1 MTEQRPV
8 TSRPPLDEGRPPV
21 ALVTG
26 GNGFLGRHLC
36 ATLIEAG
43 WQVRSLHRSPTPALH
58 ELGVEERLGDV
69 CDLDQVLSAGQGV
82 DAVYHLAGRVTRSG
96 EALGDMYTL
105 HIKGT
110 RNVIS
115 LVETLKIPRALYLST
130 SGVVGVHER
139 PVLATEE
146 SDYAWSLIRG
156 WPYYESKAFAE
167 QEVTRACARG
177 VPFIIARPSLLVGP
191 GDPTGGGHEDVLSVL
206 SGEVRAALP
215 GGLSLVDPRDVA
227 RFLPTLMERGEPG
240 VGYLLGGENL
250 TVRAFVNQIA
260 SFAGLRPPLLDLP
273 ETLMKHAGAP
283 IKWISKQKAFG
294 GLAPETIE
302 MGRRFWYIDSSQAE
316 ALGFVARPTSE
327 TIIDALRDLED
338 RGFYAR

>member
-1 MTEQRPV
+1 MTQQR
-8 TSRPPLDEGRPPV
+8 TTPPPALDATRAPI

-36 ATLIEAG
+36 EALIRRG
-43 WQVRSLHRSPTPALH
+43 WQVRSLHRSATPALQA
-58 ELGVEERLGDV
+58 LGVEERLGDV
-69 CDLDQVLSAGQGV
+69 CVLPHVMSAGEGV

-115 LVETLKIPRALYLST
+115 LVEQRELPRALYLST

-139 PVLATEE
+139 PLLATEN
-146 SDYAWSLIRG
+146 SDYAWRLIRG
-156 WPYYESKAFAE
+156 WPYYESKAYAE

-177 VPFIIARPSLLVGP
+177 LPFVIARPSLLVGP
-191 GDPTGGGHEDVLSVL
+191 GDPTGAGHEDVLSVL

-215 GGLSLVDPRDVA
+215 GGLNLVDPRDVA
-227 RFLPTLMERGEPG
+227 AFLPVLIERGEPG

-250 TVRAFVNQIA
+250 TIRSFVNQIA

-273 ETLMKHAGAP
+273 ETLMKRASAP

-302 MGRRFWYIDSSQAE
+302 MGRRFWYLDSSRAE
-316 ALGFVARPTSE
+316 ALGFEARPTGE
-327 TIIDALRDLED
+327 TLIDALRDLEE
-338 RGFYAR
+338 RGFYTR